1 MIKIFTFLFLSNAWL
16 ISDDNPN
23 TRGSVDDYTQLKYKV
38 AMATRASEPPLIDGH
53 IDDTAWGAAA
63 VINEFYQFEPFNL

>member
-1 MIKIFTFLFLSNAWL
+1 MKKIFTFLFLSNAWL

-38 AMATRASEPPLIDGH
+38 TTAARVSVPPLIDGY
-53 IDDTAWGAAA
+53 IDDSSWDLSL
-63 VINEFYQFEPFNL
+63 IHI